1 MTAQKYSPKHRPI
14 TLGIPRS
21 TSAGAVRRIITRQ
34 EASNVTEAL
43 RRVQPRHRSYV
54 MARANGASPTEA
66 WTDTMGPHEQASG
79 FGSRL
84 DERPS
89 IKAAIAVAT
98 ESVVRG
104 SLMSAAQRRDWVLD
118 RLIAESSDAGDS
130 ARIRALELIGKTAG
144 LFIDKAEVS
153 VQAGDAEH
161 RIMMLLDAIKGRTLQ
176 GESQRVNEEEEETV
190 EGEVIDE
197 PVDEPD
203 AAQPVVYTEK
213 DEG

>member
-1 MTAQKYSPKHRPI
+1 M
-14 TLGIPRS
+14 
-21 TSAGAVRRIITRQ
+21 
-34 EASNVTEAL
+34 TEAL
-43 RRVQPRHRSYV
+43 RRVQPRHRDYV
-54 MARANGASPTEA
+54 MARANGSTPQEA
-66 WTDTMGPHEQASG
+66 WTDTQGPHDRAND
-79 FGSRL
+79 FGKRL

-89 IKAAIAVAT
+89 IKAALAVAT

-118 RLIAESSDAGDS
+118 RLIAESADAGDS

-176 GESQRVNEEEEETV
+176 GEAQRVNDDEEEV
-190 EGEVIDE
+190 VDGEVIDE

-203 AAQPVVYTEK
+203 AAQHVVYTEK